1 MVEMQQNEQFSKPF
15 GKGKAANKPRGG
27 AAKQEES
34 EAAPIKKM
42 PKWK

>member
-27 AAKQEES
+27 AAKQAES
-34 EAAPIKKM
+34 APAEVKKM